1 MSAIKNYIHDKCVKW
16 CDEYNLNGF
25 DAEVITLATACM
37 SNVQECTI
45 EKALKIVEESI
56 TQKAKEDNVT
66 LEDAL
71 ECLYHDLEWSNRYER
86 MIDNG

>member
-1 MSAIKNYIHDKCVKW
+1 MSAIKNYIHDKCIEW
-16 CDEYNLNGF
+16 CEEHDLKGF
-25 DAEVITLATACM
+25 DPEVLTLATACM
-37 SNVQECTI
+37 TNVQECTI

-56 TQKAKEDNVT
+56 AQKAKEDNVT

-71 ECLYHDLEWSNRYER
+71 ECLYHSFEWLNRYER